1 MRVRFKENSYLGG
14 LETKFLP
21 VAFVTS
27 FLTDSLGPVS
37 FFFFNCSPKQ
47 LHCFQFPGIPWASG
61 STWCIKTHVCVTL
74 HQGTYYYDEF
84 YRCE

>member
-37 FFFFNCSPKQ
+37 FFFLIVHQSNCIVFSFLEYHGLLD
-47 LHCFQFPGIPWASG
+47 LHG
-61 STWCIKTHVCVTL
+61 V
-74 HQGTYYYDEF
+74 
-84 YRCE
+84 